1 MAKSTPR
8 VFIDCTQESRST
20 DLPHMDEQFDTLL
33 LKNCLC
39 LKYTPQLKGQ
49 ADATLLNS
57 IWTSP
62 GLLKMITVSV
72 WFYWGSWYLYT
83 F

>member
-1 MAKSTPR
+1 MVYSTLR
-8 VFIDCTQESRST
+8 VSVDCPQGCRRT
-20 DLPHMDEQFDTLL
+20 DLPHMDGEFDTLL

-39 LKYTPQLKGQ
+39 LKYTQQLRGL

-62 GLLKMITVSV
+62 GLLKMITPA
-72 WFYWGSWYLYT
+72 FCLY
-83 F
+83 